1 MSECRKVQ
9 ELTKEFLE
17 KLSKIKAFKERI
29 ISLKPNN
36 NYESKRIRTK
46 NTNNN
51 MISEELLLN
60 PLAKF
65 SKSGDIKVKLPRPK
79 KIPPLSNSILVK
91 NESSKEKDFGSKIFK
106 KSHKKPKI
114 LPKPKTSEMSR
125 DKLRNINNN
134 IEEKKT
140 DIKSS
145 NDLPKKAKEEPIKK
159 IKAIAKINDELYDRL
174 LNRPKLMQK
183 VARSESPEIR
193 VHSLENTNV
202 IDNNSLL
209 KKRRSLEPKA
219 NSDKKKKI
227 KKKKLPQLSNLVKEI
242 KYQYCVYP
250 GNYGKKKR

>member
-51 MISEELLLN
+51 IISEELLLN

-65 SKSGDIKVKLPRPK
+65 SKSGDIKVTKLPRPK

-114 LPKPKTSEMSR
+114 LPKPKTSERSR
-125 DKLRNINNN
+125 DKFNNINN

-145 NDLPKKAKEEPIKK
+145 NDLPKKAKEEPVKK
-159 IKAIAKINDELYDRL
+159 IKPIAKINDELYDRL
-174 LNRPKLMQK
+174 LNRPKLM
-183 VARSESPEIR
+183 VRLARSESPEMR
-193 VHSLENTNV
+193 VHNLEKTNV
-202 IDNNSLL
+202 IDNNNSLL

-227 KKKKLPQLSNLVKEI
+227 KKKEI
-242 KYQYCVYP
+242 TTTF
-250 GNYGKKKR
+250 